1 MIWILFANLH
11 LIGKS
16 SAKKNIFILSKEDKK
31 FLFSL
36 LLFSVFISFIES
48 FAISLVMPFITLAS
62 DFSYFDRNKYLIQLK
77 DYLALPVF
85 EIIVYFGVV
94 LIVFYVLRALLN
106 SYYFHLLARFSKGR
120 YHAIA
125 YKVFAKFLNT
135 DYENFTQ
142 KNQSEILKSITGEVY
157 NLSTMISS
165 FLLMM
170 SEIFVVLLLYTLM
183 LLVNYKITLFL
194 SLFMIINAFILI
206 KVLSPI
212 VKKAGLKREEAMKN
226 FFEIL
231 NINLNNFKLIKLKT
245 KEDGVLNLFKT
256 QSEIFAKANITN
268 ESVSAMPRIY
278 LEGVGFCVLVFIVVF
293 LVFKNQSDISGILA
307 TISIFVLAL
316 YRLMPSA
323 NRIITSY
330 HDLLYYRSSLDI
342 IYQILKQKEESLG
355 EEKIDF
361 DKELR
366 LENLSFG
373 YKDKKNL
380 FTCLNLSIKKGEKIA
395 FIGESGCGKSTLV
408 DIIIGL
414 LSPREGRVLVDKNEL
429 NMKNVK
435 NYRQKIGYIPQNIYL
450 FNDSIAKNISFGDE
464 VDEEKLQ
471 RVIKQANLEHFV
483 KNLPQGVQTKVGDGG
498 SNLSGGQKQRIAIA
512 RALYLDPEIL
522 VLDEATS
529 ALDTESEARIMDEI
543 YKISKDKTMIIIAHR
558 LSTITRCDS
567 IYRLEH
573 GKLFK
578 EDKK

>member
-1 MIWILFANLH
+1 ML
-11 LIGKS
+11 
-16 SAKKNIFILSKEDKK
+16 KKIFFILSKEDKK

-77 DYLALPVF
+77 DYLTLPVF

-231 NINLNNFKLIKLKT
+231 NTNLNNFKLIKLKT

-573 GKLFK
+573 GKLLK

>member
-1 MIWILFANLH
+1 ML
-11 LIGKS
+11 
-16 SAKKNIFILSKEDKK
+16 KKIFFILSKEDKK

-231 NINLNNFKLIKLKT
+231 NTNLNNFKLIKLKT

-558 LSTITRCDS
+558 ISTITRCDS

-573 GKLFK
+573 GKLLK

>member
-1 MIWILFANLH
+1 MLKKLF
-11 LIGKS
+11 
-16 SAKKNIFILSKEDKK
+16 FILSKEDKK

-231 NINLNNFKLIKLKT
+231 NTNLNNFKLIKLKT

-307 TISIFVLAL
+307 TISIFILAL

>member
-1 MIWILFANLH
+1 ML
-11 LIGKS
+11 
-16 SAKKNIFILSKEDKK
+16 KKIFFILSKEDKK

>member
-1 MIWILFANLH
+1 ML
-11 LIGKS
+11 
-16 SAKKNIFILSKEDKK
+16 KKIFFILSKEDKK

-62 DFSYFDRNKYLIQLK
+62 DFSYFDKNKYLIQLK

-85 EIIVYFGVV
+85 EIIVYFGLV
-94 LIVFYVLRALLN
+94 LIIFYVLRALLN

-231 NINLNNFKLIKLKT
+231 NTNLNNFKLIKLKT

-256 QSEIFAKANITN
+256 QSEIFARANITN

-361 DKELR
+361 NKELR
-366 LENLSFG
+366 LDNLTFG

-380 FTCLNLSIKKGEKIA
+380 FTCLNLSIKKGKKIA

-414 LSPREGRVLVDKNEL
+414 LSPREGRVLLDENEL

-567 IYRLEH
+567 IYRLEN

>member
-1 MIWILFANLH
+1 ML
-11 LIGKS
+11 
-16 SAKKNIFILSKEDKK
+16 KKIFFILSKEDKK

-231 NINLNNFKLIKLKT
+231 NTNLNNFKLIKLKT

-414 LSPREGRVLVDKNEL
+414 LNPREGRVLVDKNEL

>member
-1 MIWILFANLH
+1 M
-11 LIGKS
+11 IGKS

>member
-1 MIWILFANLH
+1 ML
-11 LIGKS
+11 
-16 SAKKNIFILSKEDKK
+16 KKIFFILSKEDKK

-62 DFSYFDRNKYLIQLK
+62 DFSYFDKNKYLIQLK

-85 EIIVYFGVV
+85 EIIVYFGVI

-231 NINLNNFKLIKLKT
+231 NTNLNNFKLIKLKT

-278 LEGVGFCVLVFIVVF
+278 LEGVGFCALVFIVVF

>member
-1 MIWILFANLH
+1 ML
-11 LIGKS
+11 
-16 SAKKNIFILSKEDKK
+16 KKIFFILSKEDKK

-62 DFSYFDRNKYLIQLK
+62 DFSYFDKNKYLIQLK

-231 NINLNNFKLIKLKT
+231 NTNLNNFKLIKLKT

-256 QSEIFAKANITN
+256 QSEIFARANITN

-355 EEKIDF
+355 EEKINF

-366 LENLSFG
+366 LENLTFG
-373 YKDKKNL
+373 YKNKKNL

-414 LSPREGRVLVDKNEL
+414 LSPREGRVLLDENEL

-529 ALDTESEARIMDEI
+529 ALDTESEAKIMDEI

-567 IYRLEH
+567 IYRLEN

>member
-1 MIWILFANLH
+1 ML
-11 LIGKS
+11 
-16 SAKKNIFILSKEDKK
+16 KKIFFILSKEDKK

-62 DFSYFDRNKYLIQLK
+62 DFSYFDKNKYLIQLK

-231 NINLNNFKLIKLKT
+231 NTNLNNFKLIKLKT

-256 QSEIFAKANITN
+256 QSEIFARANITN

-355 EEKIDF
+355 EEKINF
-361 DKELR
+361 DKELM
-366 LENLSFG
+366 LENLTFG

-414 LSPREGRVLVDKNEL
+414 LSPREGRVLLDENEL

-567 IYRLEH
+567 IYRLEN

>member
-1 MIWILFANLH
+1 ML
-11 LIGKS
+11 
-16 SAKKNIFILSKEDKK
+16 KKIFFILSKEDKK

-165 FLLMM
+165 FLLVM

-231 NINLNNFKLIKLKT
+231 NTNLNNFKLIKLKT

-529 ALDTESEARIMDEI
+529 ALDTESEVRIMDEI

>member
-1 MIWILFANLH
+1 M
-11 LIGKS
+11 GKVVL
-16 SAKKNIFILSKEDKK
+16 KKIFFILSKEDKK

-231 NINLNNFKLIKLKT
+231 NTNLNNFKLIKLKT

-307 TISIFVLAL
+307 TVSIFVLAL

>member
-1 MIWILFANLH
+1 ML
-11 LIGKS
+11 
-16 SAKKNIFILSKEDKK
+16 KKIFFILSKEDKK

-62 DFSYFDRNKYLIQLK
+62 DFSYFDKNKYLIRLK

-94 LIVFYVLRALLN
+94 LIIFYVLRALLN

-194 SLFMIINAFILI
+194 SFFMIINAFILI

-231 NINLNNFKLIKLKT
+231 NTNLNNFKLIKLKT

-256 QSEIFAKANITN
+256 QSEIFARANITN

-355 EEKIDF
+355 EEKINF

-366 LENLSFG
+366 LENLTFG

-414 LSPREGRVLVDKNEL
+414 LSPREGRVLLDENEL

-567 IYRLEH
+567 IYRLEN

>member
-1 MIWILFANLH
+1 ML
-11 LIGKS
+11 
-16 SAKKNIFILSKEDKK
+16 KKIFFILSKEDKK

-62 DFSYFDRNKYLIQLK
+62 DFSYFDKNKYLIQLK

-94 LIVFYVLRALLN
+94 LIVFYILRALLN

-231 NINLNNFKLIKLKT
+231 NTNLNNFKLIKLKT

-256 QSEIFAKANITN
+256 QSEIFARANITN

-355 EEKIDF
+355 EEKINF

-366 LENLSFG
+366 LENLTFG

-414 LSPREGRVLVDKNEL
+414 LNPREGRVLLDENEL

-567 IYRLEH
+567 IYRLEN

>member
-1 MIWILFANLH
+1 ML
-11 LIGKS
+11 
-16 SAKKNIFILSKEDKK
+16 KKIFFILSKEDKK

-62 DFSYFDRNKYLIQLK
+62 DFSYFDRSKYLIQLK

-231 NINLNNFKLIKLKT
+231 NTNLNNFKLIKLKT

-323 NRIITSY
+323 NRIIISY

>member
-1 MIWILFANLH
+1 ML
-11 LIGKS
+11 
-16 SAKKNIFILSKEDKK
+16 KKIFFILSKEDKK

-206 KVLSPI
+206 KVLGPI

-231 NINLNNFKLIKLKT
+231 NTNLNNFKLIKLKT

>member
-1 MIWILFANLH
+1 ML
-11 LIGKS
+11 
-16 SAKKNIFILSKEDKK
+16 KKIFFILSKEDKK

-62 DFSYFDRNKYLIQLK
+62 DFSYFDKNKYLIQLK

-231 NINLNNFKLIKLKT
+231 NTNLNNFKLIKLKT

-256 QSEIFAKANITN
+256 QSEIFARANITN

-355 EEKIDF
+355 EEKINF

-366 LENLSFG
+366 LENLTFG

-414 LSPREGRVLVDKNEL
+414 LNPREGRVLLDENEL

-567 IYRLEH
+567 IYRLEN

>member
-1 MIWILFANLH
+1 M
-11 LIGKS
+11 GK
-16 SAKKNIFILSKEDKK
+16 AVLKKIFFILSKEDKK

-62 DFSYFDRNKYLIQLK
+62 DFSYFDRSKYLIQLK

-231 NINLNNFKLIKLKT
+231 NTNLNNFKLIKLKT

>member
-1 MIWILFANLH
+1 ML
-11 LIGKS
+11 
-16 SAKKNIFILSKEDKK
+16 KKIFFILSKEDKK

-512 RALYLDPEIL
+512 RALYLEPEIL

-558 LSTITRCDS
+558 LSTITRCNS

>member
-1 MIWILFANLH
+1 ML
-11 LIGKS
+11 
-16 SAKKNIFILSKEDKK
+16 KKIFFILSKEDKK

-62 DFSYFDRNKYLIQLK
+62 DFSYFDKNKYLIQLK

-85 EIIVYFGVV
+85 EIIVYFGVI

-157 NLSTMISS
+157 NLGTMISS

-231 NINLNNFKLIKLKT
+231 NTNLNNFKLIKLKT

>member
-1 MIWILFANLH
+1 ML
-11 LIGKS
+11 
-16 SAKKNIFILSKEDKK
+16 KKIFFILSKEDKK

-62 DFSYFDRNKYLIQLK
+62 DFSYFDKNKYLIQLK

-85 EIIVYFGVV
+85 EIIVYFGLV
-94 LIVFYVLRALLN
+94 LIIFYVLRALLN

-231 NINLNNFKLIKLKT
+231 NTNLNNFKLIKLKT

-256 QSEIFAKANITN
+256 QSEIFARANITN

-355 EEKIDF
+355 EEKINF
-361 DKELR
+361 EKELR
-366 LENLSFG
+366 LENLTFG

-414 LSPREGRVLVDKNEL
+414 LSPREGRVLLDENEL

-529 ALDTESEARIMDEI
+529 ALDTESEAKIMDEI

-567 IYRLEH
+567 IYRLEN

>member
-1 MIWILFANLH
+1 ML
-11 LIGKS
+11 
-16 SAKKNIFILSKEDKK
+16 KKIFFILSKEDKK

-62 DFSYFDRNKYLIQLK
+62 DFSYFDKNKYLIQLK

-231 NINLNNFKLIKLKT
+231 NTNLNNFKLIKLKT

-355 EEKIDF
+355 EEKINF

-366 LENLSFG
+366 LENLTFG

-414 LSPREGRVLVDKNEL
+414 LSPREGRVLLDENEL

-529 ALDTESEARIMDEI
+529 ALDTESEVRIMDEI

-567 IYRLEH
+567 IYRLEN

>member
-1 MIWILFANLH
+1 ML
-11 LIGKS
+11 
-16 SAKKNIFILSKEDKK
+16 KKIFFILSKEDKK

-231 NINLNNFKLIKLKT
+231 NTNLNNFKLIKLKT

-558 LSTITRCDS
+558 LSTITRCDN

>member
-1 MIWILFANLH
+1 ML
-11 LIGKS
+11 
-16 SAKKNIFILSKEDKK
+16 KKIFFILSKEDKK

-231 NINLNNFKLIKLKT
+231 NTNLNNFKLIKLKT

-323 NRIITSY
+323 NRIIASY

>member
-1 MIWILFANLH
+1 ML
-11 LIGKS
+11 
-16 SAKKNIFILSKEDKK
+16 KKIFFILSKEDKK

-231 NINLNNFKLIKLKT
+231 NTNLNNFKLIKLKT

-529 ALDTESEARIMDEI
+529 ALDTQSEAKIMDEI

-573 GKLFK
+573 GKLLK

>member
-1 MIWILFANLH
+1 ML
-11 LIGKS
+11 
-16 SAKKNIFILSKEDKK
+16 KKIFFILSKEDKK

-231 NINLNNFKLIKLKT
+231 NTNLNNFKLIKLKT

-278 LEGVGFCVLVFIVVF
+278 FEGVGFCVLVFIVVF

>member
-1 MIWILFANLH
+1 ML
-11 LIGKS
+11 
-16 SAKKNIFILSKEDKK
+16 KKIFFILSKEDKK

-62 DFSYFDRNKYLIQLK
+62 DFSYFDRSKYLIQLK

-85 EIIVYFGVV
+85 EIIVYFGVI

-231 NINLNNFKLIKLKT
+231 NTNLNNFKLIKLKT

>member
-1 MIWILFANLH
+1 ML
-11 LIGKS
+11 
-16 SAKKNIFILSKEDKK
+16 KKIFFILSKEDKK

-62 DFSYFDRNKYLIQLK
+62 DFSYFDKNKYLIQLK

-85 EIIVYFGVV
+85 EIIVYFGAV

-231 NINLNNFKLIKLKT
+231 NTNLNNFKLIKLKT

-256 QSEIFAKANITN
+256 QSEIFARANITN

-361 DKELR
+361 EKELR
-366 LENLSFG
+366 LENLTFG

-414 LSPREGRVLVDKNEL
+414 LSPREGRVLLDENEL

-529 ALDTESEARIMDEI
+529 ALDTESEAKIMDEI

-567 IYRLEH
+567 IYRLEN